1 MVDDKVSKKEANS
14 YLSTYKFLVN
24 LPKIMGLYA
33 FYRISKPSADKV
45 EQEKVDRTYRSLR
58 TRTFWGTTAAYSLF
72 YLCRLSMGV
81 VKKPLIDDGIF
92 TATELGVVASAF
104 YFVYAVGKFVNGF
117 MADYCNVRRYMATGL
132 VISSVINLLMGLV
145 GIGYGYAGIP
155 GYAIYL
161 LFALLWGIN
170 GWVLSMGSPSGIVS
184 LSRWFPQSRRGTF
197 YSIFCS
203 TPYIGEAL
211 SMVFTGSIVAAF
223 GWEYGF
229 MASALGGFAGVGI
242 ILAAVSDTPQSK
254 GLPSVQEISGE
265 EIRPVDKMPTRQ
277 IQKYVLT
284 NPAIWVIAISCAFI
298 NLTKY
303 GIMEWGVLYLQ
314 GARDYSLETASWIIG
329 FSAIFAIAGTVGAGW
344 LSDVV
349 FKGDRVKPALISGF
363 ISLAALALFLLVDG
377 DKVIMAVFVSVFSLA
392 VGVLYCIVS
401 GLMAIDIV
409 PRKATGAALGVV
421 GISSYMTIGIQNIV
435 SGLLIDRFAVETSVM
450 KDGVMQT
457 VTEYNFLPVAIFWLS
472 AVLVSFLLPVL
483 NWKHMK
489 PNMKIAD
496 SVKS

>member
-1 MVDDKVSKKEANS
+1 MVAEER
-14 YLSTYKFLVN
+14 VN
-24 LPKIMGLYA
+24 
-33 FYRISKPSADKV
+33 
-45 EQEKVDRTYRSLR
+45 ETYRSLR
-58 TRTFWGTTAAYSLF
+58 ARTFWGATAAYSLF

-92 TATELGVVASAF
+92 SATELGVIASAF
-104 YFVYAVGKFVNGF
+104 YFVYAIGKFINGF

-145 GIGYGYAGIP
+145 GLGHGYAGFP
-155 GYAIYL
+155 PYAIYL

-184 LSRWFPQSRRGTF
+184 LSRWFPQSRRGTY

-211 SMVFTGSIVAAF
+211 SMVLTGSIVAAF

-229 MASALGGFAGVGI
+229 IASALGGFIGVGI
-242 ILAAVSDTPQSK
+242 ILTCVSDTPQSK

-265 EIRPVDKMPTRQ
+265 EIKPVDKMPTRE
-277 IQKYVLT
+277 IQKYVLK
-284 NPAIWVIAISCAFI
+284 NPAIWMIAISCAFI

-314 GARDYSLETASWIIG
+314 GARSYSLETASWIIG

-363 ISLAALALFLLVDG
+363 ISLTSLALFLLVDG
-377 DKVIMAVFVSVFSLA
+377 SKVMMAVFVSVFSLA

-409 PRKATGAALGVV
+409 PRKATGAALGIV

-435 SGLLIDRFAVETSVM
+435 SGLLIDRFATESEVM
-450 KDGVMQT
+450 VNGVMQT

-472 AVLVSFLLPVL
+472 AVLISFLLPVL
-483 NWKHMK
+483 NW
-489 PNMKIAD
+489 NRR
-496 SVKS
+496 

>member
-1 MVDDKVSKKEANS
+1 
-14 YLSTYKFLVN
+14 
-24 LPKIMGLYA
+24 MGLYT
-33 FYRISKPSADKV
+33 FYRISKPSEDRV
-45 EQEKVDRTYRSLR
+45 HDEKVHPTYKTLR
-58 TRTFWGTTAAYSLF
+58 NRTFWGATAAYSLF

-92 TATELGVVASAF
+92 SATELGVIASAF
-104 YFVYAVGKFVNGF
+104 YFVYAIGKFFNGF

-132 VISSVINLLMGLV
+132 VISSVINLLMGMIGL
-145 GIGYGYAGIP
+145 GYGYTGFP
-155 GYAIYL
+155 PYTIYL
-161 LFALLWGIN
+161 LFVFLWGIN

-184 LSRWFPQSRRGTF
+184 LSRWFPQSRRGTY

-211 SMVFTGSIVAAF
+211 SMVLTGSIVAAF

-229 MASALGGFAGVGI
+229 IASAVGGFIGIGI
-242 ILAAVSDTPQSK
+242 ILTCVSDTPQSK

-265 EIRPVDKMPTRQ
+265 EIKPVDKMPTKD
-277 IQKYVLT
+277 IQKYVLK
-284 NPAIWVIAISCAFI
+284 NPAIWIIAISCAFI

-314 GARDYSLETASWIIG
+314 GARNYSLETASWIIG
-329 FSAIFAIAGTVGAGW
+329 FSAIFAIAGTVGAGL

-349 FKGDRVKPALISGF
+349 FKGDRAKPALISGF
-363 ISLAALALFLLVDG
+363 ISLAALSLFLLVDG
-377 DKVIMAVFVSVFSLA
+377 SKVMMAVFVSVFSLA

-409 PRKATGAALGVV
+409 PRRATGAALGIV

-435 SGLLIDRFAVETSVM
+435 SGLLIDRFATESEVM
-450 KDGVMQT
+450 VNGVMQT

-472 AVLVSFLLPVL
+472 AVLISVLLPVL
-483 NWKHMK
+483 NW
-489 PNMKIAD
+489 IRR
-496 SVKS
+496 

>member
-1 MVDDKVSKKEANS
+1 MVAEER
-14 YLSTYKFLVN
+14 VN
-24 LPKIMGLYA
+24 
-33 FYRISKPSADKV
+33 
-45 EQEKVDRTYRSLR
+45 ETYRSLR
-58 TRTFWGTTAAYSLF
+58 ARTFWGATAAYSLF

-92 TATELGVVASAF
+92 SATELGVIASAF
-104 YFVYAVGKFVNGF
+104 YFVYAIGKFINGF

-145 GIGYGYAGIP
+145 GLGHGYAGFP
-155 GYAIYL
+155 PYAIYL

-184 LSRWFPQSRRGTF
+184 LSRWFPQSRRGTY

-211 SMVFTGSIVAAF
+211 SMVLTGSIVAAF

-229 MASALGGFAGVGI
+229 IASALGGFIGVGI
-242 ILAAVSDTPQSK
+242 ILTCVSDTPQSK

-265 EIRPVDKMPTRQ
+265 EIKPVDKMPTRE
-277 IQKYVLT
+277 IQKYVLK
-284 NPAIWVIAISCAFI
+284 NPAIWMIAISCAFI

-314 GARDYSLETASWIIG
+314 GARSYSLETASWIIG

-363 ISLAALALFLLVDG
+363 ISLTSLALFLLVDG
-377 DKVIMAVFVSVFSLA
+377 SKVMMAVFVSVFSLA

-409 PRKATGAALGVV
+409 PRKATGAALGIV

-435 SGLLIDRFAVETSVM
+435 SGLLIDRFATETSVM
-450 KDGVMQT
+450 IDGMAQT
-457 VTEYNFLPVAIFWLS
+457 VTEYNFVPVSIFWLS
-472 AVLVSFLLPVL
+472 SVLISFLLPVF
-483 NWKHMK
+483 NW
-489 PNMKIAD
+489 IRR
-496 SVKS
+496 

>member
-1 MVDDKVSKKEANS
+1 MVAEER
-14 YLSTYKFLVN
+14 VN
-24 LPKIMGLYA
+24 
-33 FYRISKPSADKV
+33 
-45 EQEKVDRTYRSLR
+45 ETYRSLR
-58 TRTFWGTTAAYSLF
+58 ARTFWGATAAYSLF

-92 TATELGVVASAF
+92 SATELGVIASAF
-104 YFVYAVGKFVNGF
+104 YFVYAIGKFINGF

-132 VISSVINLLMGLV
+132 VISSVINLLMGL
-145 GIGYGYAGIP
+145 IGLGHGYAGFP
-155 GYAIYL
+155 PYAINI

-184 LSRWFPQSRRGTF
+184 LSRWFPQSRRGTY

-211 SMVFTGSIVAAF
+211 SMVLTGSIVAAF

-229 MASALGGFAGVGI
+229 IASALGGFIGVGI
-242 ILAAVSDTPQSK
+242 ILTCVSDTPQSK

-265 EIRPVDKMPTRQ
+265 EIKPVDKMPTRE
-277 IQKYVLT
+277 IQKYVLK
-284 NPAIWVIAISCAFI
+284 NPAIWMIAISCAFI

-314 GARDYSLETASWIIG
+314 GVRSYSLETASWIIG

-363 ISLAALALFLLVDG
+363 ISLTSLALFLLVDG
-377 DKVIMAVFVSVFSLA
+377 SKVMMAVFVSVFSLA

-409 PRKATGAALGVV
+409 PRKATGAALGIV

-435 SGLLIDRFAVETSVM
+435 SGLLIDRFATESEVM
-450 KDGVMQT
+450 VNGVMQT

-472 AVLVSFLLPVL
+472 AVLISFLLPVL
-483 NWKHMK
+483 NW
-489 PNMKIAD
+489 NRR
-496 SVKS
+496 